1 MAFLYLTNPL
11 HMFIWLHQ
19 WLLVFFIALFAPA
32 AHSTFSKPHAHPFY
46 VGVVEVNH
54 NKSAASLEISCKL
67 FAEDAEA
74 VLEQQYKTTL
84 DLSQPQQKSKI
95 DGLLAD
101 YVPKHLALQAD
112 KKGVKLRYVGFEKE
126 AESLYCYFEATGI
139 PTVSTI
145 DLRNSMLYD
154 FTDKQI
160 NIMHVMVNGVR
171 KSYKLDYPKTEAS
184 FAF

>member
-1 MAFLYLTNPL
+1 MFL
-11 HMFIWLHQ
+11 WLHQ
-19 WLLVFFIALFAPA
+19 WLLLIFVSLFAPA
-32 AHSTFSKPHAHPFY
+32 ARSTFSKPHVHPFY
-46 VGVVEVNH
+46 VGVVEVNY
-54 NKSAASLEISCKL
+54 NKSAASLDISCKL

-74 VLEQQYKTTL
+74 VLEQQYKTSL

-101 YVPKHLALQAD
+101 YVPKQHLELQAD
-112 KKGVKLRYVGFEKE
+112 KKGMKLHYVGFEQE
-126 AESLYCYFEATGI
+126 AESLYCYFEVTGI

-145 DLRNSMLYD
+145 DLRNSLLYD

-171 KSYKLDYPKTEAS
+171 KSYKLDYPKTDAT
-184 FAF
+184 FTF

>member
-1 MAFLYLTNPL
+1 
-11 HMFIWLHQ
+11 MFIWFQQ
-19 WLLVFFIALFAPA
+19 WLLVFLVSLFAPA
-32 AHSTFSKPHAHPFY
+32 AHPTFSNAHAHPFY
-46 VGVVEVNH
+46 VGVVEVAH

-74 VLEQQYKTTL
+74 ALEQQYKTSL
-84 DLSQPQQKSKI
+84 DLSQPQQKAKI

-112 KKGVKLRYVGFEKE
+112 KKDVMLHYIGFEKE
-126 AESLYCYFEATGI
+126 AESLYCYFEATAI
-139 PTVSTI
+139 PSVSTI
-145 DLRNSMLYD
+145 DLRNSLLYD

-184 FAF
+184 FSF